1 MKLFL
6 SCSKT
11 LVSLPIHGK
20 SEAKEK
26 SALNAIIFLLSPLAH
41 DVVTEEIVSETFQ
54 GNRNKQT

>member
-1 MKLFL
+1 M
-6 SCSKT
+6 
-11 LVSLPIHGK
+11 VSLPIHGK